1 MLIRCTILAALLM
14 GSIAVRSSEVLDRMV
29 ATVNGHVI
37 LQSDWDE
44 ELRFECFMSRHP
56 LVDLSADERKAA
68 LNRLIDQEI
77 LREQMRLM
85 DSSPASAE
93 QIQKQMEALKTDQR
107 QHAGEAW
114 ETVLSQY
121 HLTDKIIENH
131 VAAELEQFQ
140 LIDTRFRPSIQVSAA
155 EVEKYYRERLVP
167 KLSASDVI
175 SLTEATPKIREI
187 LMQEKINQLLNS
199 WLETLRAQAQVRTTI
214 TSSSSDAERSQ
225 GESQ

>member
-1 MLIRCTILAALLM
+1 M

-155 EVEKYYRERLVP
+155 EVAKYYRERLVP

>member
-14 GSIAVRSSEVLDRMV
+14 GSMAVRSSEVLDRMV

>member
-44 ELRFECFMSRHP
+44 ELRFESFMSRHP

-114 ETVLSQY
+114 E
-121 HLTDKIIENH
+121 
-131 VAAELEQFQ
+131 
-140 LIDTRFRPSIQVSAA
+140 
-155 EVEKYYRERLVP
+155 
-167 KLSASDVI
+167 
-175 SLTEATPKIREI
+175 IR
-187 LMQEKINQLLNS
+187 S
-199 WLETLRAQAQVRTTI
+199 
-214 TSSSSDAERSQ
+214 
-225 GESQ
+225 

>member
-44 ELRFECFMSRHP
+44 ELRFECFMSRHS

-85 DSSPASAE
+85 DSNPASAE
-93 QIQKQMEALKTDQR
+93 QIQKQMEALKTEQR

-114 ETVLSQY
+114 ETVLSRY

-199 WLETLRAQAQVRTTI
+199 WLETLRSQAQVRTTI
-214 TSSSSDAERSQ
+214 TNSSSDAERSQ

>member
-1 MLIRCTILAALLM
+1 MLIRCTILASLLM

-140 LIDTRFRPSIQVSAA
+140 LMDTRFRPSIQVSAA

-167 KLSASDVI
+167 KLSVSDVI

-214 TSSSSDAERSQ
+214 KSSSSDAERSQ

>member
-1 MLIRCTILAALLM
+1 M

-121 HLTDKIIENH
+121 HLTDKIIEKH

-155 EVEKYYRERLVP
+155 EVAKYYRERLVP

-199 WLETLRAQAQVRTTI
+199 WLETLRAQALVRTT
-214 TSSSSDAERSQ
+214 TANSSSDAERSQ

>member
-1 MLIRCTILAALLM
+1 MLIRCTILASLLM

-68 LNRLIDQEI
+68 LNRLIYQEI

-140 LIDTRFRPSIQVSAA
+140 LMDTRFRPSIQVSAA

>member
-1 MLIRCTILAALLM
+1 MLIRCTILASLLM

-140 LIDTRFRPSIQVSAA
+140 LMDTRFRPSIQVSAA
-155 EVEKYYRERLVP
+155 EVAKYYRERLVP

>member
-199 WLETLRAQAQVRTTI
+199 WLATLRAQAQVRTTI

>member
-1 MLIRCTILAALLM
+1 MLIRCTILASLLM

-140 LIDTRFRPSIQVSAA
+140 LMDTRFRPSIQVSAA

>member
-140 LIDTRFRPSIQVSAA
+140 LMDTRFRPSIQVSAA

>member
-1 MLIRCTILAALLM
+1 M

-140 LIDTRFRPSIQVSAA
+140 LMDTRFRPSIQVSAA

>member
-14 GSIAVRSSEVLDRMV
+14 GSMAVRSSEVLDRMV

-44 ELRFECFMSRHP
+44 ELRFECFMSRHS

-140 LIDTRFRPSIQVSAA
+140 LMDTRFRPSIQVSAA

-199 WLETLRAQAQVRTTI
+199 WLETLRAQALVRTT
-214 TSSSSDAERSQ
+214 TANSSSDAERSQ

>member
-140 LIDTRFRPSIQVSAA
+140 LMDTRFRPSIQVSAA
-155 EVEKYYRERLVP
+155 EVAKYYRERLVP

>member
-1 MLIRCTILAALLM
+1 MLIRCTILASLLM